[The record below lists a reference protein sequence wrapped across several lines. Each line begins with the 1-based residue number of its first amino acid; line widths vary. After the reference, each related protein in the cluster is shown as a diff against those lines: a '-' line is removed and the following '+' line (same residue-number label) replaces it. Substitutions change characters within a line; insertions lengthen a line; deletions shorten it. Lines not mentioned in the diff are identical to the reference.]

1 MAMPASIHDAPPVA
15 GEALRE
21 ALRGVA
27 TPVTVL
33 TAMDGER
40 PHGTTVSAF
49 SSLSLQPP
57 LVVVALGHTSRLHG
71 LIARVRTFGINVLA
85 HDQREVAVTFASTT
99 RDRFAGVAWTRD
111 HGLPRLDGAQ
121 SWLACRLHGLQPGGD
136 HSLLLGEVVSADAT
150 AALPL
155 VYRAR
160 RFTTVVHDPA

>member
-1 MAMPASIHDAPPVA
+1 MATRASIHDAPPVA

-33 TAMDGER
+33 TTMDGER

-49 SSLSLQPP
+49 SSLSLEPP
-57 LVVVALGHTSRLHG
+57 LVVVALGHASRLHG
-71 LIARVRTFGINVLA
+71 LIAQVRAFGINVLA
-85 HDQREVAVTFASTT
+85 HEQHELAHTFASTT
-99 RDRFAGVAWTRD
+99 PDRFAGVGWTRD
-111 HGLPRLDGAQ
+111 HDLPRLDGAQ
-121 SWLACRLHGLQPGGD
+121 SWFACRLHDLQPGGD
-136 HSLLLGEVVSADAT
+136 HSLLLGEVVSAHAT